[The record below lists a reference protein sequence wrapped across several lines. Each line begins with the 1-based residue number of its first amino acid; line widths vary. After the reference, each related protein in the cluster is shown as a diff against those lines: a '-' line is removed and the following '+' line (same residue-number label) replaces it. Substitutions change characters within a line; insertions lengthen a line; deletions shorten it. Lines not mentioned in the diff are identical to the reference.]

1 MSDAHIALYRKYR
14 PTTFYEVRGQD
25 HVVKALEGAIQKKT
39 IPHALLFTGSR
50 GVGKTS
56 IARIFAREIGTD
68 PLDIY
73 EIDAASN
80 RGIDDIRELRD
91 AVLTSP
97 YKSEKKVYIIDE
109 VHMLTKEAFNAF
121 LKTLEEPP
129 AHVVFILATTEA
141 DKLLDTI
148 ISRCQV
154 FNFIA
159 PTRELLREA
168 VLSASKE
175 EKFKIENDGAD
186 LIAVSADGSY
196 RDAYGV
202 LERIIMA
209 SGDNGASSDE
219 VAEIIGAPKG
229 QSLMDIVDALHR
241 KDAEGALGALRKIA
255 EQNIDM
261 KLFVRLLLERVRA
274 VMLIRH
280 SPKDA
285 ELLLAQFR
293 PEDQDTL
300 RTLAKDAK
308 SPINSALLMRL
319 LEAADQTGRTNIST
333 LPLEVAIVDVCQKM

>member
-1 MSDAHIALYRKYR
+1 MTDAHIALYRKYR
-14 PTTFYEVRGQD
+14 PQTFADVRGQD
-25 HVVKALEGAIQKKT
+25 HVVKALEGAIKKKT

-148 ISRCQV
+148 VSRCQV
-154 FNFIA
+154 FNFKA

-168 VLSASKE
+168 VLSAGKE
-175 EKFKIENDGAD
+175 EKFKIENDAAD

-202 LERIIMA
+202 LERVMMA

-229 QSLMDIVDALHR
+229 QALIDIVGALHK
-241 KDAEGALGALRKIA
+241 KDAESALTTLRA
-255 EQNIDM
+255 VSEQNIDM
-261 KLFVRLLLERVRA
+261 KLFMRLLLERVRA

-280 SPKDA
+280 SKNDA
-285 ELLLAQFR
+285 ELLLSQFR
-293 PEDQDTL
+293 PEDSEAL
-300 RTLAKDAK
+300 RAFANDAK

-319 LEAADQTGRTNIST
+319 LEAADQTGRTIIST
-333 LPLEVAIVDVCQKM
+333 LPLEVAIVDVCQKV